1 MEFMKESRHLTG
13 STTGRK
19 TLFYLMRS
27 SQFYR
32 VFICAILLLSSTTCL
47 YAQSE
52 EGRKLMALEK
62 RRFDAMKRGDTTQ
75 LSALLGDSLTFI
87 HSSGVIDNK
96 ASFLKDIGSGRV
108 TYLFILPEKVTV
120 VVDGNYAWIYG
131 RANVR
136 FKLASMTGNID
147 QYVSFVEVYQ
157 LKRYQWQMILCHN
170 ARIESNAPYFNSTV
184 PQVKSG
190 SVPSIY

>member
-1 MEFMKESRHLTG
+1 
-13 STTGRK
+13 
-19 TLFYLMRS
+19 MRS

-32 VFICAILLLSSTTCL
+32 VFICAILLFSSRTCL

-52 EGRKLMALEK
+52 EGKKLMVLEK

-120 VVDGNYAWIYG
+120 VVDGNFAWIYG

>member
-1 MEFMKESRHLTG
+1 MKESRHLTG
-13 STTGRK
+13 TTTGRK
-19 TLFYLMRS
+19 TPFYLMRS

-32 VFICAILLLSSTTCL
+32 VFICAILLFSSTTCL

-52 EGRKLMALEK
+52 EGKKLMVLEK